1 MWHKLNQIL
10 SLSGK
15 KVSLMALLDAREKR
29 AALQRECR
37 EKYGQTLLS
46 VTLVAMGEV
55 KKNRLFDYVFE
66 KSLENLTAL
75 FTQLN
80 LMPTASFIHSLVTGH
95 EAIFVLPI
103 EAALLKAHTIEIE
116 DSLPIARLWDMDVI
130 DAQGKLWSR
139 TDLGFAP
146 RQCLLCDEYAKICAR
161 SRQHSVEHILSA
173 AQRLVA
179 QHLWA
184 EQVGEWAYQ
193 ALVEEAMLTPKPSLV
208 DSANSGSH
216 RDMDLSTF
224 QASALALRPFFI
236 KFVELGMAT
245 CDLIESKLL
254 PVLRP
259 LGQQAEQAML
269 CATKGVNTHKGAIF
283 AFGLVCAMVGR
294 WFKQKLEKHSQSPLN
309 LPSFSLASMAQVCEG
324 VALCTKGICQEFSDY
339 PANLPLTA
347 GVRLFRQYG
356 LKGARGEAEQGF
368 PLIRKYFPAYFQ
380 STNLPKQAITG
391 EQWQHQRLILLLR
404 LISENQD
411 TNVVNRG
418 GLEGLHFM
426 QQQAR
431 WLLQQPQT
439 QHDFSWLT
447 THLIT
452 FDHACIEKNLSAGGS
467 ADLLAL
473 SIFFS
478 FLILER

>member
-1 MWHKLNQIL
+1 MLNKLNQIL

-15 KVSLMALLDAREKR
+15 KITLLALLEARDNR
-29 AALQRECR
+29 AALQRECLD
-37 EKYGQTLLS
+37 KYGKTLLS
-46 VTLVAMGEV
+46 LTLVAVGEV
-55 KKNRLFDYVFE
+55 KKNALFDAVFE
-66 KSLENLTAL
+66 KSLEKLTAL
-75 FTQLN
+75 FEQLN
-80 LMPTASFIHSLVTGH
+80 LVPIASFIRPLDTGH
-95 EAIFVLPI
+95 EAIFVLPVDPI
-103 EAALLKAHTIEIE
+103 LLKRSTIELE
-116 DSLPIARLWDMDVI
+116 DSLPIARLWDIDVI

-146 RQCLLCDEYAKICAR
+146 RQCLLCDEHAKICAR

-184 EQVGEWAYQ
+184 AQVGEWAYQ
-193 ALVEEAMLTPKPSLV
+193 ALLEEARLTPKPSLV

-224 QASALALRPFFI
+224 QESAVALRPFLV

-245 CDLIESKLL
+245 CDLTESQLL

-269 CATKGVNTHKGAIF
+269 HATQGVNTHKGAIF
-283 AFGLVCAMVGR
+283 SFGLICTVVGR
-294 WFKQKLEKHSQSPLN
+294 WFAQQLDFSIQPLT
-309 LPSFSLASMAQVCEG
+309 LPHFSLASMAQVCEG
-324 VALCTKGICQEFSDY
+324 VALCTKGICQELSDY

-380 STNLPKQAITG
+380 STNLQKQAVTG

-426 QQQAR
+426 QQYAR

-439 QHDFSWLT
+439 HHDFSWLT

-478 FLILER
+478 FLISER